1 MGCHLSKVTVQ
12 AVDQSSKVAVQA
24 DDQKIMI
31 GRVVGDPLNMSLSD
45 INDDE
50 VSALDFITSSYR
62 SSSTTAGSSS
72 TDLYSTLP
80 HNICI
85 KTLPQ

>member
-12 AVDQSSKVAVQA
+12 AVDQSSKFTVQA

-62 SSSTTAGSSS
+62 TSSTTVGSSS
-72 TDLYSTLP
+72 TERSLP
-80 HNICI
+80 PRRCI
-85 KTLPQ
+85 KSLPQ